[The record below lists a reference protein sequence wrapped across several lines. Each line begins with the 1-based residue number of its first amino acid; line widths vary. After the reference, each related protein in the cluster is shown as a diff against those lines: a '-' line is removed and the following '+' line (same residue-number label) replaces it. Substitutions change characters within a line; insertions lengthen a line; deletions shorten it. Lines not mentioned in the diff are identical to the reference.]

1 MLFFLLL
8 AGGCLLSAWIG
19 LSAGEEADG
28 TAGGRL
34 AIVIDDFG
42 QQRKGVSEMLHL
54 DCKLTAAVIP
64 FLEYTEDDVED
75 ALENGK
81 EVIIH
86 IPMQATTH
94 DNPRHLGP
102 RPVTTGMTR
111 EEILSWMKDA
121 LDEIPEAVGAN
132 IHMGT
137 LCSTKQDV
145 MSPIFEFLQEKQMY
159 FLDSKTSSKSICREV
174 AQTTTVAFYEN
185 RVFLEHERKTKD
197 YVKKR
202 LRKAM
207 DIALSEGECIA
218 IGHVGNEG
226 GMITVE
232 AIRELMPEF
241 EENHVSLVFLSEL
254 TPFACREAGK

>member
-1 MLFFLLL
+1 MLFFFLLV
-8 AGGCLLSAWIG
+8 GGFLLSVWIG
-19 LSAGEEADG
+19 LSAGREVNG

-42 QQRKGVSEMLHL
+42 QQRKGVSEMLRL
-54 DCKLTAAVIP
+54 DCKLTAAIIP

-94 DNPRHLGP
+94 DNPQHLGP
-102 RPVTTGMTR
+102 RPVTINLSR
-111 EEILSWMKDA
+111 EEILTWMEDA
-121 LDEIPEAVGAN
+121 LHDMPEAVGAN

-137 LCSTKQDV
+137 LSSTKRDI
-145 MSPIFEFLQEKQMY
+145 MNPIFEVLEKNGMY

-174 AQTTTVAFYEN
+174 AQTKAVNFYEN

-218 IGHVGNEG
+218 IGHVGHEG

-232 AIRELMPEF
+232 AIRELLPECK
-241 EENHVSLVFLSEL
+241 EKNVSLVFLSEL
-254 TPFACREAGK
+254 TPFLFEKARN